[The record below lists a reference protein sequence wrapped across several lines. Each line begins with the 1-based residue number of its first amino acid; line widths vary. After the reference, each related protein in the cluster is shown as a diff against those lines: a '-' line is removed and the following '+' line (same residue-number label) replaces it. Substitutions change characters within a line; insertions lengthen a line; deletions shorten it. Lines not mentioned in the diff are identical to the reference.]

1 MTEEQLAEAAA
12 AVVRVG
18 DGRGFIIVH
27 EHNRLV
33 VTAAHCLPRVPEP
46 FPARYVWE
54 STFEELIG
62 PRDAE
67 PTISAEGI
75 FVEVIADLAVLGAP
89 DNQSFYDQYAA
100 YEEFIESRP
109 ALRLGDIPPSD
120 LRARPLETHPVYVLK
135 LDGQWARGRAN
146 HIGGPIWLDG
156 PKTESGMSGSPI
168 LNDRGEAIGVISTG
182 GPDPRLLRDLPI
194 WLAPRQTE

>member
-1 MTEEQLAEAAA
+1 MTPEELAEAAA

-18 DGRGFIIVH
+18 DGRGFIIAH
-27 EHNRLV
+27 GHRRLV

-46 FPARYVWE
+46 MPARYLWE
-54 STFEELIG
+54 CTFEKLLG
-62 PRDAE
+62 PLDAE
-67 PTISAEGI
+67 PTISAECV

-89 DNQSFYDQYAA
+89 DSQDLYDQYDA
-100 YEEFIESRP
+100 YEMFTESRP
-109 ALRLGDIPPSD
+109 ALRLGDIPSSER
-120 LRARPLETHPVYVLK
+120 RAHHLETRPVYVLK
-135 LDGQWARGRAN
+135 LDRQWARGRAN